1 MKGAG
6 KKRRIY
12 LDYNATAPPHP
23 VALKAAKRAFDLW
36 GNPSSVHQTSAEA
49 KALLWKSRQSLAR
62 FIGCHPL
69 EIIFTSGASEANN
82 QVLKGFFSSS
92 GKKRQEL
99 IVSAVE
105 HPSVKATADFLFS
118 QGFKVHVVPVSR
130 KGILDEDFFEGVL
143 SEKTLLVSIMRAH
156 NETGVLFPVKK
167 LAKKARDRGAFF
179 HSDMVQ
185 ALGKEW
191 FDVKKWGVDLA
202 SFSAHKVYGL
212 KGCGALYC
220 RRGVILESLIHGG
233 SQERGRRAGTENL
246 SAIASFGA
254 VMERGEQLV
263 KKARKLKV
271 LRDNLEKAILTSLP
285 GIEVVGGKAPRLPN
299 TSCFRMAGVEGES
312 LLMNLD
318 LKGFSVS
325 VGSACN
331 SGKIAESPS
340 LRAMGLTEKEA
351 RSSIRVSLG
360 DRVRKRDI
368 DLFVKTLQQ
377 TVTRLRSL

>member
-1 MKGAG
+1 MEGFW
-6 KKRRIY
+6 KKRRVY
-12 LDYNATAPPHP
+12 LDYNATTPPHP
-23 VALKAAKRAFDLW
+23 SALKAAKRALQCW

-49 KALLWKSRQSLAR
+49 KALLWESRQSLAH

-82 QVLKGFFSSS
+82 QVLKGLFSSPGS
-92 GKKRQEL
+92 KRSEL
-99 IVSAVE
+99 IISAVE
-105 HPSVKATADFLFS
+105 HPSVKAVADELS
-118 QGFKVHVVPVSR
+118 SRGFKIHVVPVSR
-130 KGILDEDFFEGVL
+130 KGILDEDFFEGIL
-143 SEKTLLVSIMRAH
+143 SKNTLLVSIMRAH
-156 NETGVLFPVKK
+156 NETGVLFPIKQ
-167 LAKKARDRGAFF
+167 LAKKAREKGAFF

-185 ALGKEW
+185 ALGKEL
-191 FDVKKWGVDLA
+191 FDVKKWGIDLA

-246 SAIASFGA
+246 PAIAAFGA
-254 VMERGEQLV
+254 VMERGEQFV
-263 KKARKLKV
+263 EKTRKLKSLRNDLERAV
-271 LRDNLEKAILTSLP
+271 LSSLP
-285 GIEVVGGKAPRLPN
+285 DTEVIAEGAPRLPN
-299 TSCFRMAGVEGES
+299 TSCFCIAGAEGES

-331 SGKIAESPS
+331 SGKIAESAS

-360 DRVRKRDI
+360 CGVKKREI
-368 DLFVKTLQQ
+368 NLFVKTLQK